1 MFLFVYRF
9 VHFVCTI
16 LTTVAIFCLIIS
28 APMDREKYKPI
39 DGKKKKESM
48 FFVKAQNHFTLF
60 ILFQQHGQVSAK
72 MHMELLREMHLS
84 MGLVISKYYI
94 IEFISL

>member
-39 DGKKKKESM
+39 DGKKKKRVNVFCES
-48 FFVKAQNHFTLF
+48 TESLYF
-60 ILFQQHGQVSAK
+60 IYFISTTWSSFSKDAHGAFERDASQHG
-72 MHMELLREMHLS
+72 
-84 MGLVISKYYI
+84 ISHQ
-94 IEFISL
+94 